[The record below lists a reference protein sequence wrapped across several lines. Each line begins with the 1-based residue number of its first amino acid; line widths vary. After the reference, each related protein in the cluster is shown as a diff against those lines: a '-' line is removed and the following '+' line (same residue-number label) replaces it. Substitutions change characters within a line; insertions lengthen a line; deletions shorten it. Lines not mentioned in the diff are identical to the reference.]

1 MYICNTYMIVL
12 TSYPHCVVA
21 QYNNGDIRLYLNG
34 SISITNV
41 EGVIQLFLDEKW
53 GTICVDGFN
62 IGSAAAACR
71 QLGFLKAQSYNVY
84 SKYQ

>member
-1 MYICNTYMIVL
+1 MIVL
-12 TSYPHCVVA
+12 TSYPHCIVA

-53 GTICVDGFN
+53 GTLC
-62 IGSAAAACR
+62 
-71 QLGFLKAQSYNVY
+71 
-84 SKYQ
+84 